1 MKQFSSL
8 LLPTALLGLVFFS
21 NRAEAQ
27 DVYNNGAQITL
38 TGGATLYVPG
48 NLTNTNS
55 GPITND
61 GSTVRVDGNV
71 TNSASGNLNLGT
83 AGTMEVKGNVVNTAT
98 VTPGT
103 GTLQL
108 TGTNAQAL
116 DLGGG
121 SVHNLIINNTAGTPL
136 VTVPSNVTVNNQLT
150 MTNGM
155 VRTTAT
161 SRVILPNGA
170 TVTGETNGRFV
181 AGNLEAQRTAVSGA
195 SAVTFPNG
203 LTITTNNNLGT
214 VSVTRTA
221 GLAPVLGTGAANVSY
236 GVNPS
241 DANKKGI
248 DQIWTVVAATQPA
261 AGSPA
266 TVALTW
272 LSDNDNGLTSFAAA
286 RIWQNAGSGWTAL
299 GPYVNASGR
308 SISTA
313 VTALNKFTVSDYTA
327 PLPVELI
334 SFNAVRQGEVAHLTW
349 RTASEKNN
357 DHFDV
362 QVSTNGRDFRK
373 FAEVAGQGTTSRP
386 TDYQLNDPALLAYN
400 ADPVYYR
407 LRQVDTDGQESF
419 SEVKSVRVEVTG
431 FTAVAYPNPATSQG
445 TTVQIRTGEAG
456 PAELTVYDATGRL
469 LLGVKTE
476 LYTGTNEVKLE
487 GAGRLATGAYFL
499 KVNQGKQ
506 HTLLKLVRE

>member
-1 MKQFSSL
+1 M
-8 LLPTALLGLVFFS
+8 VFYGVEA
-21 NRAEAQ
+21 NAQ
-27 DVYNNGAQITL
+27 DLYNNGAQITL

-48 NLTNTNS
+48 NVTNTNS
-55 GPITND
+55 GSITNN
-61 GSTVRVDGNV
+61 GSTMRVDGNV
-71 TNSASGNLNLGT
+71 TNNGSGTLNLGT
-83 AGTMEVKGNVVNTAT
+83 AGVLEVKGNVVNTAT

-108 TGTNAQAL
+108 TGSSAQVL

-121 SVHNLIINNTAGTPL
+121 SVHNLTVNNTAATPL

-150 MTNGM
+150 LTNGM
-155 VRTTAT
+155 VRTAAA

-170 TVTGETNGRFV
+170 TVSGETNGRYV
-181 AGNLEAQRTAVSGA
+181 AGNLEVQRTAVSGA
-195 SAVTFPNG
+195 SPVSFANG
-203 LTITTNNNLGT
+203 LTLTPNNNLGT

-248 DQIWTVVAATQPA
+248 DQIWTVVASTQPA

-272 LSDNDNGLTSFAAA
+272 LSDNDNGLTSFGAA
-286 RIWQNAGSGWTAL
+286 RIWENMGSGWTAL
-299 GPYVNASGR
+299 GPYVNATGR
-308 SISTA
+308 SISTS
-313 VTALNKFTVSDYTA
+313 VTSLSRFTVSDYTA

-334 SFNAVRQGEVAHLTW
+334 SFTAVRQGDAARLNW

-357 DHFDV
+357 AYFDV
-362 QVSTNGRDFRK
+362 QVSTDGRSFRK
-373 FAEVAGQGTTSRP
+373 IMQVAGQGTTSRP
-386 TDYQLNDPALLAYN
+386 TDYERSDAALLSYN

-407 LRQVDTDGQESF
+407 LRQVDTDGKESF
-419 SEVKSVRVEVTG
+419 SDVRTVRVEVTG
-431 FTAVAYPNPATSQG
+431 FTAVAYPNPVSQNG

-456 PAELTVYDATGRL
+456 PAELAVYDATGRL
-469 LLGVKTE
+469 LMGVKTE
-476 LYTGTNEVKLE
+476 LFAGTNEVKLE
-487 GAGRLATGAYFL
+487 AASRLATGAYFL